1 MKIENMTNLST
12 ELGIGK
18 FLEAPKNNLMGE
30 DNVNGE
36 NFKDL
41 LMKGIEKVNA
51 DLLKSSNM
59 AQEHL
64 AQGKHDLHEVMIQM
78 ETADLHFRFMSQV
91 RNKVLEAYNEIMR
104 MQV

>member
-1 MKIENMTNLST
+1 MKIENLTNLNT
-12 ELGIGK
+12 ELGIGQ
-18 FLEAPKNNLMGE
+18 FLEAPKNNLLGE
-30 DNVNGE
+30 EGLQGE
-36 NFKDL
+36 SFKDL

-64 AQGKHDLHEVMIQM
+64 ANGKHDLHEVMIQM
-78 ETADLHFRFMSQV
+78 ETADLHFRFMTQV